1 MGTLSGV
8 ERKIIMAEIINTQK
22 FEEIFVNG
30 KGSGII
36 DFYADWCGPC
46 KMLAPVLETVNADVY
61 KINVDADGAL
71 AAKFGIVSIPTLLFF
86 KDGELYDKVVGL
98 VSKAEIEERLK

>member
-1 MGTLSGV
+1 
-8 ERKIIMAEIINTQK
+8 MAEIINTQK
-22 FEEIFVNG
+22 FEELFVNG
-30 KGSGII
+30 KESGII

-46 KMLAPVLETVNADVY
+46 KMLAPILEEIDAPVY
-61 KINVDADGAL
+61 KINVDKDGAL

-98 VSKAEIEERLK
+98 VSKEEISERLK